1 MKHMRTIFVAGALA
15 AAMLCGA
22 LAGCT
27 PDDANGERGFEVR
40 VYESDQTRVLLR
52 VMETEDNKSMYDAL
66 VALQEDGRLTFD
78 GSESTYGFYITSVN
92 GVAATSDNYWGVY
105 TTLGMYEGVSYS
117 DATWGTIEYSDTL
130 GNTYTL
136 ASASYGASGLPLV
149 RGEWYALA
157 WTAVESDA

>member
-27 PDDANGERGFEVR
+27 PDDASGERGFEVR

-92 GVAATSDNYWGVY
+92 GVAATSEYYWAVY
-105 TTLGMYEGVSYS
+105 TTLGMHEGVSYS

-157 WTAVESDA
+157 WTAAESDA

>member
-27 PDDANGERGFEVR
+27 PDDASGERGFEVR

-66 VALQEDGRLTFD
+66 FALQEDGRLTFD

-92 GVAATSDNYWGVY
+92 GVAATSEYYWAVY

-136 ASASYGASGLPLV
+136 ASAVARDFRLCAGNGTPSPGRRPKAMREP
-149 RGEWYALA
+149 
-157 WTAVESDA
+157 